1 MSDRAPL
8 PRSATQRL
16 AGWGRHPVEECTVY
30 RPERRSDIRAIIE
43 RAPENDL
50 TPRGLGRSYGDASLN
65 STGAVVLSQRLDRIL
80 GFDAETAELH
90 CEASV
95 SLSDILERFLP
106 QGFFFPVTPGT
117 EFITIGGAIAADV
130 HGKNHHGSG
139 SMAAWLLDF
148 RLLAA
153 DGQVLDCSRDSNPEV
168 FWATVGGMG
177 LTGMI
182 LDARIRLQPVA
193 TAHMRTEHEQL
204 RDLDALLERTSETD
218 SDSAYSVAWIDC
230 LSRGRQLGRSV
241 VLRANHADPE
251 DLPASLRT
259 VPLAL
264 AKRRTPRV
272 PFTLP
277 NFVLSRPAMRAFNE
291 VYFRSHPTR
300 TFVSDCRSYFY
311 PLDSIRDWN
320 RAYGRRGVLQYQC
333 LFPTA
338 NARSGLV
345 QVLETLA
352 HSGSGAFLSVL
363 KSMGPAS
370 GGLLSFPYPGQTLA
384 LDLPFTGAGARKLVA
399 QLDAIVLQHGGRVY
413 LAKDACLSP
422 ESFRDMYPDADRFRE
437 IRDRVD
443 PRRRFSSALARRV
456 GLVESA

>member
-1 MSDRAPL
+1 M
-8 PRSATQRL
+8 
-16 AGWGRHPVEECTVY
+16 EECTVY
-30 RPERRSDIRAIIE
+30 RPERLSALQAIVD
-43 RAPENDL
+43 RAPQSDL

-65 STGAVVLSQRLDRIL
+65 RTGAVVLSQRFDRIL
-80 GFDAETAELH
+80 GFDADAAELH

-95 SLSDILERFLP
+95 SLSEILERFLP
-106 QGFFFPVTPGT
+106 RGFFFPVTPGT

-130 HGKNHHGSG
+130 HGKNHHESG
-139 SMAAWLLDF
+139 SMSAWLRDF
-148 RLLAA
+148 RLLTA
-153 DGQVLDCSRDSNPEV
+153 DGQILDCSRDSNPEV

-177 LTGMI
+177 LTGVI
-182 LDARIRLQPVA
+182 LDARIQLQRVA

-204 RDLDALLERTSETD
+204 RDLDALLERTAETESEY
-218 SDSAYSVAWIDC
+218 AYSVAWIDC
-230 LSRGRQLGRSV
+230 LSRGRGLGRSV

-251 DLPASLRT
+251 DLPGSLRNA
-259 VPLAL
+259 PLAV
-264 AKRRTPRV
+264 ATRRTPRV

-277 NFVLSRPAMRAFNE
+277 NFTLSRPAMRAFNE

-333 LFPTA
+333 LFPTP

-352 HSGSGAFLSVL
+352 NSGSGAFLSVL

-384 LDLPFTGAGARKLVA
+384 LDLPFTGTAARELVA
-399 QLDAIVLQHGGRVY
+399 RLDAIVLQHGGRVY

-422 ESFRDMYPDADRFRE
+422 ESFCDMYPDADRFRE
-437 IRDRVD
+437 IRNRVD
-443 PRRRFSSALARRV
+443 PGRRFSSSLARRL
-456 GLVESA
+456 GLVEPA

>member
-1 MSDRAPL
+1 
-8 PRSATQRL
+8 
-16 AGWGRHPVEECTVY
+16 VEECTVY
-30 RPERRSDIRAIIE
+30 RPERLSALQAIVD
-43 RAPENDL
+43 RAPQSDL

-65 STGAVVLSQRLDRIL
+65 RTGAVLLSQRFDRIL

-95 SLSDILERFLP
+95 SLSEILERFLP

-130 HGKNHHGSG
+130 HGKNHHESG
-139 SMAAWLLDF
+139 SMSAWLRDF
-148 RLLAA
+148 RLLTA
-153 DGQVLDCSRDSNPEV
+153 DGQILDCSRDSNPEV

-177 LTGMI
+177 LTGVI
-182 LDARIRLQPVA
+182 LDARIQLQRVE

-218 SDSAYSVAWIDC
+218 SSCAYSVAWIDC

-241 VLRANHADPE
+241 VLRANHAEPE
-251 DLPASLRT
+251 DLPLSLRNA
-259 VPLAL
+259 PLTL
-264 AKRRTPRV
+264 ATRRTPRV

-277 NFVLSRPAMRAFNE
+277 NFALSRPSMRAFNE
-291 VYFRSHPTR
+291 LYFRTHPTR

-352 HSGSGAFLSVL
+352 NSGSGAFLSVL

-384 LDLPFTGAGARKLVA
+384 LDLPFTGAAARELVA
-399 QLDAIVLQHGGRVY
+399 RLDAIVLEHGGRVY

-422 ESFRDMYPDADRFRE
+422 ESFRDMYPEAGRFRE
-437 IRDRVD
+437 IRNRVD
-443 PRRRFSSALARRV
+443 PGRRFSSSLARRL
-456 GLVESA
+456 GLEDSA